1 MIKKKTEEV
10 KSIINLMAKTFSQM
24 KIFSS
29 DHENVKN
36 FTKQLFQKL
45 NDFLEKYWK
54 LEIGIEELSF
64 SFEEEII
71 YTDNQLNH
79 SLPFLFYKD
88 GMKTLFF
95 YKNLKKD
102 EFIDFLEIIKFNSSL
117 PADESDIVSSFW
129 EHDFAN
135 IRYFAPDD
143 YLESKIG
150 TGMETLDYQVDK
162 AELFSGKIE
171 LLPED
176 RQALS
181 QNSEIVQK
189 IQENGSK
196 QADNIPDEIPSTHD
210 EKPHLNQKEMEI
222 LELVLQDSRKISP
235 DDELISLLFEM
246 LYLEERPEH
255 FSQTLEILKQ
265 CQLKYLSKNNFKKS
279 LDILKTL
286 NDFKQ
291 NQPINLANK
300 KESIDEFINSSKD
313 KSALADIKIKF
324 QEGMIQNFDTYFSYL
339 EFLAPATIPLFANL
353 YDEAKSSQIRDKILN
368 TIKKIGKKNISL
380 LMKITSNVKPEL
392 TKEIISV
399 LGEIQDKEAV
409 KHLAS
414 FCGFE
419 NISIQIAAINT
430 LGKFHT
436 RTAEKILLAYLTGT
450 DEELRTAA
458 IKNLHSDNKSI
469 LTSIIQ
475 TVQSKEFYK
484 KCWPEKK
491 ALIDFLCRAKDID
504 ASSALTSVIKKAG
517 MFSKKEIVNT
527 SLYAV
532 SAIKKMTTPEAENT
546 LKINRNSRNKK
557 IREACRKA

>member
-1 MIKKKTEEV
+1 MV
-10 KSIINLMAKTFSQM
+10 KTFSQM
-24 KIFSS
+24 RIFSS
-29 DHENVKN
+29 EHENVKK
-36 FTKQLFQKL
+36 FTEQLFEKL
-45 NDFLEKYWK
+45 NNFLANNWK

-64 SFEEEII
+64 TFKKKII
-71 YTDNQLNH
+71 YTDTQLNH
-79 SLPFLFYKD
+79 SLPFLFFKD
-88 GMKTLFF
+88 GMQTLFF

-102 EFIDFLEIIKFNSSL
+102 EFVDFLEIIKFNSSL

-150 TGMETLDYQVDK
+150 IGMETLDYQIDK

-181 QNSEIVQK
+181 QGSEIVQK

-196 QADNIPDEIPSTHD
+196 LSDNTSMEISSTHD
-210 EKPHLNQKEMEI
+210 EKSHLNQKEMKM
-222 LELVLQDSRKISP
+222 LEMMLLDSRKISP

-265 CQLKYLSKNNFKKS
+265 CQLKYLSNNNFKKS
-279 LDILKTL
+279 LEILKTL
-286 NDFKQ
+286 NNYKQ
-291 NQPINLANK
+291 NQPINLLYK
-300 KESIDEFINSSKD
+300 KESIDEFIKSSKD

-324 QEGMIQNFDTYFSYL
+324 QEGGIQNFDDYFSYL
-339 EFLAPATIPLFANL
+339 EFLAPATIPLFAYL
-353 YDEAKSSQIRDKILN
+353 YDKAKSSQIRDKILN
-368 TIKKIGKKNISL
+368 KIKKTEKKNISL
-380 LMKITSNVKPEL
+380 LIKIASNDKPEL
-392 TKEIISV
+392 TKEIISI

-414 FCGFE
+414 FFGFK
-419 NISIQIAAINT
+419 NKSIQTAAINT
-430 LGKFHT
+430 LGKFHN
-436 RTAEKILLAYLTGT
+436 RTAEKILLAYLSGT
-450 DEELRTAA
+450 DEELRTTA
-458 IKNLHSDNKSI
+458 IKNLHPDNKSI
-469 LTSIIQ
+469 LTLIIE
-475 TVQSKEFYK
+475 TVQSKEFHK

-491 ALIDFLCRAKDID
+491 ALIDFLSKTKDIN
-504 ASSALTSVIKKAG
+504 ACNALTAVLKKAG
-517 MFSKKEIVNT
+517 MFSKKEIVQT

-532 SAIKKMTTPEAENT
+532 SSLKKMSTTEAENT
-546 LKINRNSRNKK
+546 LKINKNSRNKK
-557 IREACRKA
+557 IRDACRKA

>member
-1 MIKKKTEEV
+1 LIKKKTEEA

-24 KIFSS
+24 RIFSS
-29 DHENVKN
+29 EHENVKK
-36 FTKQLFQKL
+36 FTEQLFQKL
-45 NDFLEKYWK
+45 NNFLENYWK

-64 SFEEEII
+64 SFEEKII
-71 YTDNQLNH
+71 YTDTQLIH

-88 GMKTLFF
+88 GMKMLFF

-129 EHDFAN
+129 EHNFAN

-150 TGMETLDYQVDK
+150 TGIETLDYQVDK
-162 AELFSGKIE
+162 TELFSGKIE

-181 QNSEIVQK
+181 QNSGIVQK
-189 IQENGSK
+189 ILENGST
-196 QADNIPDEIPSTHD
+196 QADNTSDEIPSTQD
-210 EKPHLNQKEMEI
+210 EKSHLNQKEMEI
-222 LELVLQDSRKISP
+222 LELMLQDSRKISP
-235 DDELISLLFEM
+235 DNELILLLFEM
-246 LYLEERPEH
+246 LYLEERQEH
-255 FSQTLEILKQ
+255 FSQILEILKQ

-279 LDILKTL
+279 LEILKTL

-291 NQPINLANK
+291 NQPINLSYK
-300 KESIDEFINSSKD
+300 KKSIDEFINTSKD
-313 KSALADIKIKF
+313 KSALANIVINF
-324 QEGMIQNFDTYFSYL
+324 QEGMIQDFDAYFSYL
-339 EFLAPATIPLFANL
+339 EFLAPATIPLFADL
-353 YDEAKSSQIRDKILN
+353 YDEAKSSSIREKILN
-368 TIKKIGKKNISL
+368 IIKKTGKKNISL
-380 LMKITSNVKPEL
+380 LMKITSNDKPEL

-399 LGEIQDKEAV
+399 LGKCPDKEAI

-414 FCGFE
+414 FFRFE
-419 NISIQIAAINT
+419 NKSIQAAAINS
-430 LGKFHT
+430 LGKFHN
-436 RTAEKILLAYLTGT
+436 RTADKILLAYLSGT

-458 IKNLHSDNKSI
+458 IKNFHSDNKSI

-475 TVQSKEFYK
+475 TVQGKEFHK
-484 KCWPEKK
+484 KHWPEKK
-491 ALIDFLCRAKDID
+491 ALIDFLSKTKDID
-504 ASSALTSVIKKAG
+504 ACNALTSVIKKAG
-517 MFSKKEIVNT
+517 MFSKKEIVNA

-532 SAIKKMTTPEAENT
+532 STLKKMATPEAENT
-546 LKINRNSRNKK
+546 LKINKNSRNKK